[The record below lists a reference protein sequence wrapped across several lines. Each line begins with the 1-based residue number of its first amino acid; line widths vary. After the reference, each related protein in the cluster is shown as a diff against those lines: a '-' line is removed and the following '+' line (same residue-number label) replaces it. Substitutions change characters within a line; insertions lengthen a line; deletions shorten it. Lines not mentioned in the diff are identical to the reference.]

1 MPARLV
7 VEDCARFISSAAIKA
22 QRLALVLGPGLAW
35 MQAKRMIVRE
45 RVAAFDDP
53 VKASAWL
60 LSGEPMLERPIDE
73 VLLAKTRQAR
83 HDLR

>member
-1 MPARLV
+1 
-7 VEDCARFISSAAIKA
+7 
-22 QRLALVLGPGLAW
+22 